1 VEIVK
6 AINMQTE
13 VLILDEPTSS
23 LTVNETR
30 VLFDNLRRS
39 REMTPRD
46 IVGLI
51 AGKELLTGIEK

>member
-1 VEIVK
+1 
-6 AINMQTE
+6 MQTE